1 MFFYIIMLMTFYINI
16 GWVFNNAVRIWVIK
30 SGRCEDLIENRINRW
45 GKRYEGE
52 EYVKEGPNKGKQKKP
67 QILWLNDLRTIH
79 SIQIGV
85 RDKVH
90 ANDIEKDIRMY
101 KKDISLKEGRD
112 YPNGI
117 WLDGMTEICR
127 WTEEREKNM
136 VEKMKS
142 YDIPF

>member
-1 MFFYIIMLMTFYINI
+1 MLMTFYINI
-16 GWVFNNAVRIWVIK
+16 GWVFNNYKRIWVLK
-30 SGRCEDLIENRINRW
+30 SGRCEDLIVNRINRW

-52 EYVKEGPNKGKQKKP
+52 EYVKSGPNKDKQKKP

-85 RDKVH
+85 KDHKH
-90 ANDIEKDIRMY
+90 AEDIENKIRMF

-117 WLDGMTEICR
+117 WLDGITEICR
-127 WTEEREKNM
+127 WTKEREMAM
-136 VEKMKS
+136 VNKMKS